1 MFLKC
6 YSSDWSVLT
15 RKQHSDYAVS
25 SILDKLRVMTR
36 DGSGSEGEYL
46 WLGLS
51 AVWAWEWLRP
61 QRCSAFFPV
70 DCLFGGENQ
79 SYCCCRAVEASN
91 HSLFLVGQ
99 ISFISQNSNVRLAIA
114 GSRIIWKSEPTP
126 TVGILGRREE
136 SNSVIP
142 GFRIN

>member
-1 MFLKC
+1 MQSPLFSL
-6 YSSDWSVLT
+6 L
-15 RKQHSDYAVS
+15 

-79 SYCCCRAVEASN
+79 STSPEQSSCQPATQSVIQAKYL
-91 HSLFLVGQ
+91 LFLKIQMFGL
-99 ISFISQNSNVRLAIA
+99 RL
-114 GSRIIWKSEPTP
+114 
-126 TVGILGRREE
+126 
-136 SNSVIP
+136 P
-142 GFRIN
+142 GAE